1 MSPITRS
8 RRPGRDSVTQADPGI
23 FYLRMEVHIIILVI
37 HVDDCVITGSSAK
50 LIDAYKSK
58 FNTCY
63 ALTDLGPVS
72 WLLGLKVTRDHENR
86 TISLSQTAYI
96 NTMLDRFA
104 LADAKPYRTPMVPG
118 VVYSKDD
125 SPSSPQ
131 EAARMEKAPYREAI
145 GSLMYASVATRP
157 DISFAVTALS
167 QFLDNPGE
175 VHWEAAKRI
184 LRYLSGTKDFALT
197 YGDERHDLIV
207 YSDADGATQEHRH
220 AISGY
225 TFLID
230 GGAVSWSSRKQEL
243 ITLSTAEAEYVAA
256 THAAKE
262 ALWLR
267 RLLFELFP
275 SLEAPTTLFCD
286 NQATLRLIEDDNY
299 RAQTKH
305 IDKRYHFIRELAQKG
320 ALQLMYCPTDDMA
333 ADILTKA
340 LPKWKAT
347 FHASTLGLRS
357 RA

>member
-1 MSPITRS
+1 MPHSGQGTSGASRPPSPETTACTTEAV
-8 RRPGRDSVTQADPGI
+8 RPLAQA
-23 FYLRMEVHIIILVI
+23 V
-37 HVDDCVITGSSAK
+37 
-50 LIDAYKSK
+50 
-58 FNTCY
+58 
-63 ALTDLGPVS
+63 
-72 WLLGLKVTRDHENR
+72 

-96 NTMLDRFA
+96 NTMLGHFTLSDM
-104 LADAKPYRTPMVPG
+104 KPFCSPMVLG
-118 VVYSKDD
+118 IIYSKDN

-131 EAARMEKAPYREAI
+131 EATHMEKAPYREAI

-157 DISFAVTALS
+157 DISFAVAALS
-167 QFLDNPGE
+167 QFLDNLGE
-175 VHWEAAKRI
+175 VHWEAVKRVMH
-184 LRYLSGTKDFALT
+184 YLSGTKDFALT
-197 YGDERHDLIV
+197 YGDERHDLLG

-220 AISGY
+220 TISGY
-225 TFLID
+225 AFLID
-230 GGAVSWSSRKQEL
+230 GGVVSWSSRKQEL

-275 SLEAPTTLFCD
+275 SLETPTILFCD

-299 RAQTKH
+299 RARTKH
-305 IDKRYHFIRELAQKG
+305 IDKRYHFIRKVMQNG
-320 ALQLMYCPTDDMA
+320 ALQLIYCPTDNMA
-333 ADILTKA
+333 VDILTKA